1 MFDRERI
8 IQIFFFGFLALMAY
22 ELFVLLAPF
31 LTPIAWAILI
41 AFIMHP
47 LLLELDRVVK
57 RRSLSAFILTLGVTL
72 GIILPAVWLSG
83 RLATEAQNLYAYASA
98 ALDNNSIGHAT
109 EWMRHSDWVMSV
121 DRRLGYRIRVEDEA
135 PKYALQAAQIASEY
149 MGKHLSS
156 AARNALT
163 AVIDFGI
170 VLLVFFY
177 LLRDGE
183 SYYEALRRLTP
194 LHEEDKETI
203 YETLRSTLSSVMRG
217 LMLTALLQGV
227 TIGLGLL
234 VCGVPYW
241 AFLAVLSAGAGL
253 LPLGGTAIVW
263 LPAAAY
269 LAYASGLFWGIVL
282 VVWCS
287 LAVAI
292 IDNFVKPLLMRSGTG
307 LPTMA
312 LFLGIAGG
320 LEAYGPLGLFLGP
333 AVMSVFAAL
342 LRVYQKTYVDRRRE
356 AA

>member
-8 IQIFFFGFLALMAY
+8 IQIFFFGFLAVMAY
-22 ELFVLLAPF
+22 ELFILLEPFLAP
-31 LTPIAWAILI
+31 LAWAMLI
-41 AFIMHP
+41 AFMMHP
-47 LLLELDRVVK
+47 VLVELDRLVK
-57 RRSLSAFILTLGVTL
+57 RRTLSAVILTLAVAL

-83 RLATEAQNLYAYASA
+83 RLAAEAQNLYTYASETVG
-98 ALDNNSIGHAT
+98 NNSIGHAR
-109 EWMRHSDWVMSV
+109 EWMRHSDWVVSLN
-121 DRRLGYRIRVEDEA
+121 RRLGNRIKIEDEA
-135 PKYALQAAQIASEY
+135 PKYALQAAQVASEY
-149 MGKHLSS
+149 VAKNAG
-156 AARNALT
+156 AAAKNALT
-163 AVIDFGI
+163 AIIDFGI
-170 VLLVFFY
+170 ILLVFFY

-183 SYYEALRRLTP
+183 DYYESLRKLTP

-203 YETLRSTLSSVMRG
+203 YETLRSTLSSVIRG

-227 TIGLGLL
+227 TIGIGLL

-241 AFLAVLSAGAGL
+241 AFLAVVSAGAGL
-253 LPLGGTAIVW
+253 LPIGGTALIW

-269 LAYASGLFWGIVL
+269 LAYASGFFWGIVL

-287 LAVAI
+287 LSVAI

-320 LEAYGPLGLFLGP
+320 LEAYGPIGLFLGP
-333 AVMSVFAAL
+333 AIMSVFAAL
-342 LRVYQKTYVDRRRE
+342 LRVYRKTYVDRRKE